1 LFELWYELGLVGAF
15 AAAFALHAAIRRA
28 GREASVLVPG
38 AMAAFASAFL
48 IACIGVG
55 MTVMWWLTTLALA
68 VLVFVAVERGQFR
81 TRRPKASLLPSAQKA

>member
-1 LFELWYELGLVGAF
+1 M
-15 AAAFALHAAIRRA
+15 
-28 GREASVLVPG
+28 LVPG